1 MLERCTLSWLIPAAM
16 MGGLTGLGTDCW
28 SDDTT
33 SRTLLIP
40 NEIWEVLIILALIL
54 ANGFFAGAEIAII
67 AARRNRLQQLAD
79 EGDESARAALEL
91 ANDPNRFLPTVQIGI
106 TLVGTFAAAFGGAR
120 LATFLSAQIAKL
132 PSPWLAEHSGSIALG
147 LVVVGISF
155 FSVLLGELVPKRIAL
170 RYALALSRW
179 VAGPMTVLGR
189 VGRPVVWFMGV
200 CTDAVLSVFGVRG
213 GGEPAVSVED
223 IEHLIQSGT
232 KEGLLEPAEQR
243 LAMEAL
249 RLGERTTRDIMRPRI
264 EVDAL
269 EVSTPW
275 SEVLGSVAMSTYSRL
290 PVYEGHLDHIV
301 GFIHIRDVLRR
312 HYLGLPAELRKIMHP
327 VMFVPEALPVDRLL
341 VTFQE
346 KKTQLAVVLDEFG
359 GTEGIVTLEDVMSEL
374 VGEIRDE
381 HRRDE
386 QQRIVQRDEQ
396 SWLVDG
402 IVNIDR
408 LVEQLGISEP
418 EWETPRTFTTLAG
431 LILAQ
436 LGRIPDVSDS
446 LVWQGYRLEVVD
458 MDGRRIDRV
467 LVTSVPT
474 GQGPETD

>member
-1 MLERCTLSWLIPAAM
+1 M
-16 MGGLTGLGTDCW
+16 
-28 SDDTT
+28 
-33 SRTLLIP
+33 
-40 NEIWEVLIILALIL
+40 WEALIILGLIL
-54 ANGFFAGAEIAII
+54 ANGFFSGAEIAII
-67 AARRNRLQQLAD
+67 AARRSRLQQLAD
-79 EGDESARAALEL
+79 EGDHVAQVALEL

-120 LATFLSAQIAKL
+120 LATYLSAQLQKL
-132 PSPWLAEHSGSIALG
+132 PVPWFAEHSDAVSLA
-147 LVVVGISF
+147 LVVVAITF
-155 FSVLLGELVPKRIAL
+155 FSVLLGELVPKRLAL
-170 RYALALSRW
+170 RHALALSLW
-179 VAGPMTVLGR
+179 VARPMTLLAR
-189 VGRPVVWFMGV
+189 IGRPIVWFMGV
-200 CTDAVLSVFGVRG
+200 CTEGVLALFGVRG

-232 KEGLLEPAEQR
+232 AEGLLEPAEQR

-269 EVSTPW
+269 EVNTPW
-275 SEVLGSVAMSTYSRL
+275 NEVLGSVAMSTYSRL
-290 PVYEGHLDHIV
+290 PVYDGHLDHVV

-341 VTFQE
+341 VSFQE

-359 GTEGIVTLEDVMSEL
+359 GTEGIVTLEDVMEEL
-374 VGEIRDE
+374 IGEMRDE

-386 QQRIVQRDEQ
+386 QQRIVQRDDQ

-402 IVNIDR
+402 IVSVDR
-408 LVEQLGISEP
+408 LVEKLGMPEP
-418 EWETPRTFTTLAG
+418 QWETPRTFSTVAG

-436 LGRIPDVSDS
+436 LGRIPDVADS

-467 LVTSVPT
+467 LVTALPS
-474 GQGPETD
+474 QQSPETDQAQL